1 MRLARLTANMA
12 SFHTV
17 EFNPQGLTL
26 IVGKSVRPR
35 QTNDKGT
42 YNGVGKSLLVRI
54 IHFCLGC
61 KGIKDFKTKL
71 PKWEFTLEFVIDN
84 ERFFATRTTAK
95 QSIIRL
101 NGKEMSLD
109 EFNQLLGEKIFFL
122 NSLQDSHKP
131 TFRALV
137 NRFIRPVP
145 FGYQQ
150 YKVYERRELEP
161 IPTLCLTYLL
171 GLDIAS
177 AQRKITLREE
187 FQATKS
193 ASDSLKKS
201 PLLLEYFAQ
210 NMPADIDII
219 DLEERIKQLE
229 IQLSEYQI
237 AEDYESIRDEAN
249 QLAAQIQEKHNQ
261 KVLINNALQSIQKSL
276 ALKPD
281 VDSQRIIGLYTQAQM
296 EIPEILKK
304 RIEDIQLFHQRL
316 VTDRIRRLY
325 EEQKR
330 FEQERSKIDQEMIL
344 LGKQKNQRMQY
355 LGTHGAFEEYD
366 ALRSKLA
373 DLKVKLKKLQEY
385 KELSDAHKARLSEV
399 KLQLQKE
406 NLAALEHLRH
416 DFHSIVDGNIKVFR
430 SLAQEFYDNK
440 PAGINVR
447 VNEGDNM
454 LRYDIEAE
462 IRHDG
467 SGGIQEVKIFCFDW
481 TLLLQQYN
489 HKMRFIVHD
498 SPIVAE
504 ADPRQI
510 AIMLKTAQR
519 YATSGNFQYILTINE
534 KDMQAATERMES
546 LDIETIFNAKTIKI
560 ELTDESD
567 EARLLGID
575 VHLNFET

>member
-1 MRLARLTANMA
+1 
-12 SFHTV
+12 
-17 EFNPQGLTL
+17 
-26 IVGKSVRPR
+26 
-35 QTNDKGT
+35 
-42 YNGVGKSLLVRI
+42 
-54 IHFCLGC
+54 
-61 KGIKDFKTKL
+61 
-71 PKWEFTLEFVIDN
+71 
-84 ERFFATRTTAK
+84 
-95 QSIIRL
+95 
-101 NGKEMSLD
+101 
-109 EFNQLLGEKIFFL
+109 
-122 NSLQDSHKP
+122 
-131 TFRALV
+131 
-137 NRFIRPVP
+137 
-145 FGYQQ
+145 
-150 YKVYERRELEP
+150 
-161 IPTLCLTYLL
+161 
-171 GLDIAS
+171 
-177 AQRKITLREE
+177 
-187 FQATKS
+187 
-193 ASDSLKKS
+193 
-201 PLLLEYFAQ
+201 
-210 NMPADIDII
+210 MPADIDII

-229 IQLSEYQI
+229 LQLSEYQI
-237 AEDYESIRDEAN
+237 AEDYESIRDEAD
-249 QLAAQIQEKHNQ
+249 QLTAQIQEKHNQ
-261 KVLINNALQSIQKSL
+261 KVLIDNALQSIQKSL

-330 FEQERSKIDQEMIL
+330 FEQERSKIDKEIIL
-344 LGKQKNQRMQY
+344 LGKQKDQRMQY

-546 LDIETIFNAKTIKI
+546 LDIETIFNAKTIKL

-567 EARLLGID
+567 ESRLLGID

>member
-1 MRLARLTANMA
+1 MA

-26 IVGKSVRPR
+26 IVGRSVRPR

-42 YNGVGKSLLVRI
+42 YNGVGKSLLIRL

-61 KGIKDFKTKL
+61 KEIKDFKTKL
-71 PKWEFTLEFVIDN
+71 PQWEFTLEFVIDN
-84 ERFFATRTTAK
+84 ERFFATRTTEK

-101 NGKEMSLD
+101 NGKELRLD
-109 EFNQLLGEKIFFL
+109 EFNKFLGEKVFFL
-122 NSLQDSHKP
+122 NRLEQSHKP
-131 TFRALV
+131 TFRSLIH
-137 NRFIRPVP
+137 RFIRPVP
-145 FGYQQ
+145 FGYGQ
-150 YKVYERRELEP
+150 YKIYERRELEP

-177 AQRKITLREE
+177 AQRKIALREE
-187 FQATKS
+187 FQAIKS
-193 ASDSLKKS
+193 AGDSLKKS

-210 NMPADIDII
+210 NEPADIDII

-237 AEDYESIRDEAN
+237 AEDYESTRDEAD

-261 KVLINNALQSIQKSL
+261 KVLIDNALKSIQKSL
-276 ALKPD
+276 ALKSD
-281 VDSQRIIGLYTQAQM
+281 VDSQRIMSLYTQAQV
-296 EIPEILKK
+296 EVPDILKK
-304 RIEDIQLFHQRL
+304 RIEDVQIFHQRL
-316 VTDRIRRLY
+316 VTDRTRRLY

-330 FEQERSKIDQEMIL
+330 FEQERSKIDKEIVL
-344 LGKQKNQRMQY
+344 LGKHKDDLMQY
-355 LGTHGAFEEYD
+355 LGTHGALNEYE
-366 ALRSKLA
+366 ALHRKLS
-373 DLKVKLKKLQEY
+373 DFNVKLKKIKEH
-385 KELSDAHKARLSEV
+385 KELSDAHKARLNEV
-399 KLQLQKE
+399 KLQLQQE
-406 NLAALEHLRH
+406 NLVAIEHLKQ
-416 DFHSIVDGNIKVFR
+416 DVHSVIEGNIKVFR

-440 PAGINVR
+440 PAGIDVR
-447 VNEGDNM
+447 VNDRDNM

-481 TLLLQQYN
+481 TILLQQYN
-489 HKMRFIVHD
+489 HKMRFLVHD

-519 YATSGNFQYILTINE
+519 YAISGNFQYILTINE

-546 LDIETIFNAKTIKI
+546 IDIETIFNTKTIKL

-575 VHLNFET
+575 VQLSFET